1 MSELTNKKRS
11 QASGAN
17 MLTARLTLVLITGA
31 ALYGVVTGA
40 K

>member
-17 MLTARLTLVLITGA
+17 MLAALLTLVLITGA
-31 ALYGVVTGA
+31 ALYGVVAGA